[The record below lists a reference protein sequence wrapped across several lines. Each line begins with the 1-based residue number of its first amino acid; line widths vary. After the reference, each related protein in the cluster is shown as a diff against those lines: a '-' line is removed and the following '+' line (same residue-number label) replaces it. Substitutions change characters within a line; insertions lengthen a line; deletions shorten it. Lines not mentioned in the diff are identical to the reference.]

1 MSVITS
7 TGSFSVLLY
16 SAPQVSQMNP
26 TDHPALISA
35 ERVQAQEDLGGVEGT
50 NSALMRF
57 LVCLAVAGGLFGL
70 LLTSQAT
77 SGVAVL
83 AFSILLSVIARI
95 VPGER
100 APRCVD
106 EAAQA
111 LTLTTRENDQSAGAL
126 ERLTNAHG

>member
-1 MSVITS
+1 
-7 TGSFSVLLY
+7 
-16 SAPQVSQMNP
+16 MNP

-35 ERVQAQEDLGGVEGT
+35 ERVQAQEDLRGVEGT

-57 LVCLAVAGGLFGL
+57 LVFLAVAGGLFGL

-95 VPGER
+95 V
-100 APRCVD
+100 
-106 EAAQA
+106 
-111 LTLTTRENDQSAGAL
+111 
-126 ERLTNAHG
+126 